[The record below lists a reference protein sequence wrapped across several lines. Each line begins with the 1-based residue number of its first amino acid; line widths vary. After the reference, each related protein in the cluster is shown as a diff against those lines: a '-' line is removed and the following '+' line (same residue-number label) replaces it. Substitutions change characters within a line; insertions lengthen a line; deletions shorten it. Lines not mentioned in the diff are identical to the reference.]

1 MGKKVVDAYPESY
14 VNGKRTYPLFL
25 RIDFGCCLGNT
36 LDGKSYFLN
45 EVEYAGCGVFT
56 EGNTI
61 FKHWPTA
68 YYKKAKE
75 LVRGQNKTKA
85 SKKTRRVRNKK
96 SNKTRRVKK

>member
-1 MGKKVVDAYPESY
+1 MGKKVLDAYPESY

-45 EVEYAGCGVFT
+45 EIEYAGCGVFT
-56 EGNTI
+56 EDNTI

-75 LVRGQNKTKA
+75 LVKGNKTKV

-96 SNKTRRVKK
+96 SKKTRRVN